1 MKGKSGKRKLHIS
14 LYRVKRSQRR
24 WAALVLGLWFALLQ
38 FICMDIPA
46 QAQVEISA
54 PSAILMEASTGQVL
68 FELNATERRCP
79 ASITKIMTLLL
90 TFEQIEAGKV
100 RLEEDVITSEYASSM
115 GGSQVFLAQGE
126 VQSLDTMIK
135 CITVASGNDASVA
148 VAEHIAGSEEAF
160 VDMMNEKAQQLGM
173 TDTHF
178 EDCCGLTNSDEHY
191 TTARDVALMS
201 RELITKYPQ
210 VYNYTQIWM
219 EDITHETRQGTTN
232 FTLSSTNKLLKQ
244 YPYATGLKT
253 GSTEK
258 AKYCLAATARKDG
271 IDMIAVIMGAP
282 DPKERFKD
290 AQTLL
295 TYGFNISAIY
305 VDPNTEPLPGLKV
318 ERGVEEQVPLVY
330 AGEFRYLDTGGRD
343 LSKVEKVID
352 LPETAPA
359 PVEQGMQ
366 AGQARY
372 MLDGVEIGSVPLLY
386 GESVAEAK
394 YRDYLYRIFHEFLL

>member
-1 MKGKSGKRKLHIS
+1 MTGT
-14 LYRVKRSQRR
+14 RR
-24 WAALVLGLWFALLQ
+24 FAMLVLGAWFVLMQCVHLEL
-38 FICMDIPA
+38 PV

-68 FELNATERRCP
+68 YELNATERRCP

-90 TFEQIEAGKV
+90 TFEQIEAGKIS
-100 RLEEDVITSEYASSM
+100 LSDQVITSEYASSM

-126 VQSLDTMIK
+126 VQTLDTMIK
-135 CITVASGNDASVA
+135 CIAVASGNDASVA

-160 VDMMNEKAQQLGM
+160 VALMNEKAGQLGM
-173 TDTHF
+173 ADTHF
-178 EDCCGLTNSDEHY
+178 EDCCGLTNSDGHY

-201 RELITKYPQ
+201 RELITRYPQ

-219 EDITHETRQGTTN
+219 EDITHETRQGTSN

-244 YPYATGLKT
+244 YSYATGLKT

-258 AKYCLAATARKDG
+258 AKFCLAATARKDG

-282 DPKERFKD
+282 DPKGRFKD

-305 VDPNTEPLPGLKV
+305 VDPNTDPLPNIKV
-318 ERGVEEQVPLVY
+318 ERGVADQVPVAY
-330 AGEFRYLDTGGRD
+330 AGEFRYLDTQGRD
-343 LSKVEKVID
+343 LSKVEKVIE
-352 LPETAPA
+352 LPEAVPA
-359 PVEQGMQ
+359 PVEQGAQ
-366 AGQARY
+366 VGLARY
-372 MLDGVEIGSVPLLY
+372 MLDGAEIGSIPLLY
-386 GESVAEAK
+386 GNSVEKAK
-394 YRDYLYRIFHEFLL
+394 YRDCLNKIFHEFLL